1 MGLAILISSAHTAHF
16 NSEGQELSNSD
27 QDNDNKNKMDTR
39 VMQKKKR
46 LNIISSP
53 MWFKILN
60 SGSKESNIPLVD
72 NEFESVKILGVLVF
86 T

>member
-27 QDNDNKNKMDTR
+27 QDNDSKNKMDTR
-39 VMQKKKR
+39 VMQKKR
-46 LNIISSP
+46 LNIILSP
-53 MWFKILN
+53 MWFKILD

>member
-27 QDNDNKNKMDTR
+27 QDNDSKNKMDTR
-39 VMQKKKR
+39 VMQKKR
-46 LNIISSP
+46 LNIISSS

-60 SGSKESNIPLVD
+60 SGSKESHIPLVD

>member
-1 MGLAILISSAHTAHF
+1 MTAKK
-16 NSEGQELSNSD
+16 NGRKSD
-27 QDNDNKNKMDTR
+27 AN
-39 VMQKKKR
+39 KKK
-46 LNIISSP
+46 LNIILSP
-53 MWFKILN
+53 MWFKILD

>member
-27 QDNDNKNKMDTR
+27 QDNDSKNKMDTR
-39 VMQKKKR
+39 VMQKKR
-46 LNIISSP
+46 LNIISSS